1 MALTTLA
8 GTVPAGS
15 TGRLAG
21 AAALLAAAVVLS
33 PLAALAVMAA
43 GEAPSWAHIA
53 STRLAEHL
61 ATTVL
66 AVGFGTAFA
75 TILGAGLAWLVAMHR
90 FPGRDLFAWALVL
103 PLAMPG
109 YVAAYAWA
117 DFAGPAGPVADALA
131 SAFGPDARA
140 LSPDLKSLAGL
151 IFIFA
156 TTLFPYVYLA
166 ARAGFAAQSACALDA
181 ARTLGAGPG
190 RTALT
195 IAAPLARPAIAAGAA
210 LAAMEMAAD
219 YGAADHLGVATLGV
233 GVARAWLSFSDLAS
247 AARIALIL
255 MGAALLLL
263 VLERAFRGQDGATGR
278 RWRAPRAAVLATL
291 PGFAAAA
298 ACLAALAAGF
308 LIPVVHLAG
317 LGLAEGP
324 PLRDLAD
331 PLLATLG
338 LGAVGT
344 LAALLVAGLALA
356 GRRAG
361 GATARLAG
369 LAPAVGYAAPGAV
382 LALGVLS
389 AGTAGVGGGVLV
401 GAGAIGLMAWAYAV
415 RFAQAGLGPL
425 EAGFAKISP
434 AVGPAARTL
443 GAGPWRRFW
452 RIEAPLAAPA
462 AAAAALIAFVEVL
475 KELPATKL
483 LRPFGL
489 DTLAVRAHAYA
500 SDERLA
506 AAAWPALLIVAA
518 GLVPTILLS
527 RRLNAYG
534 AQG

>member
-8 GTVPAGS
+8 PAAAGAV
-15 TGRLAG
+15 TGRLAT
-21 AAALLAAAVVLS
+21 AAALIAAGVVLS
-33 PLAALAVMAA
+33 PLAALVAMGA
-43 GEAPSWAHIA
+43 GTAPSWDHIA
-53 STRLAEHL
+53 
-61 ATTVL
+61 ATLLGDYLGATL
-66 AVGFGTAFA
+66 FAVGFGTLGA
-75 TILGAGLAWLVAMHR
+75 TVVGAGLAWLIAMHR
-90 FPGRDLFAWALVL
+90 FPGRDVFAWALVL

-117 DFAGPAGPVADALA
+117 DLAGPAGPIADALA
-131 SAFGPDARA
+131 AAFGADARA
-140 LSPDLKSLAGL
+140 LSPDIRSLPGL
-151 IFIFA
+151 AFIFA
-156 TTLFPYVYLA
+156 ATLFPYVYLA
-166 ARAGFAAQSACALDA
+166 ARAGFAAQSGCALDA

-255 MGAALLLL
+255 MGAALVLLL
-263 VLERAFRGQDGATGR
+263 VERMFRGADGATGR
-278 RWRAPRAAVLATL
+278 RWRAPRAAALAPGSGLAATL
-291 PGFAAAA
+291 
-298 ACLAALAAGF
+298 ACLAALTAGF
-308 LIPVVHLAG
+308 LAPVAHLAG
-317 LGLAEGP
+317 LGLADGP
-324 PLRDLAD
+324 PLRDLAG
-331 PLLATLG
+331 PLAATLG
-338 LGAVGT
+338 LGLVGT
-344 LAALLVAGLALA
+344 LAALVIAALALT

-361 GATARLAG
+361 GLTAKIAG
-369 LAPAVGYAAPGAV
+369 LTPAVGYAAPGAV
-382 LALGVLS
+382 LALGVLA
-389 AGTAGVGGGVLV
+389 AGTAGFGGGVLV

-415 RFAQAGLGPL
+415 RFGQAGLGPL
-425 EAGFAKISP
+425 EAGFARISP

-443 GAGPWRRFW
+443 GAAPWRRFW
-452 RIEAPLAAPA
+452 TIEAPLAAPA

-518 GLVPTILLS
+518 GLAPTILLS
-527 RRLNAYG
+527 RRLNAHG
-534 AQG
+534 AER

>member
-1 MALTTLA
+1 MALTTIPA
-8 GTVPAGS
+8 GT
-15 TGRLAG
+15 TGAETRALAAC
-21 AAALLAAAVVLS
+21 AAVAAAVVVLA

-43 GEAPSWAHIA
+43 GAAPSWGHIA
-53 STRLAEHL
+53 TTLLGPYLA
-61 ATTVL
+61 ATLL
-66 AVGFGTAFA
+66 AVGFGTLGA
-75 TILGAGLAWLVAMHR
+75 TIIGAGLAWLVAMHR
-90 FPGRDLFAWALVL
+90 FPGRDIFAWALVL

-117 DFAGPAGPVADALA
+117 DLAGPAGPIADALA
-131 SAFGPDARA
+131 ALLGPDARSF
-140 LSPDLKSLAGL
+140 SPDIKSLAGL
-151 IFIFA
+151 AFIFA
-156 TTLFPYVYLA
+156 ATLFPYVYLA

-181 ARTLGAGPG
+181 ARTLGADAG
-190 RTALT
+190 RTALS
-195 IAAPLARPAIAAGAA
+195 IAMPLARPAIAAGAA

-255 MGAALLLL
+255 MAAALLLL
-263 VLERAFRGQDGATGR
+263 LLERLLRGADGTAGR
-278 RWRAPRAAVLATL
+278 RWRAPRAAPLAVG
-291 PGFAAAA
+291 PGLAAAA
-298 ACLAALAAGF
+298 ACLSALAAGF
-308 LIPVVHLAG
+308 IIPVAHLAG

-324 PLRDLAD
+324 PLRDLAG
-331 PLLATLG
+331 PLAATVGLG
-338 LGAVGT
+338 LTGAA
-344 LAALLVAGLALA
+344 AALLVAGLALT
-356 GRRAG
+356 GRRSG
-361 GATARLAG
+361 GWTARVAG

-389 AGTAGVGGGVLV
+389 AGTGGFGGGVLV

-434 AVGPAARTL
+434 AMGPAARTL
-443 GAGPWRRFW
+443 GASPMRRFIA
-452 RIEAPLAAPA
+452 IEGPLAAPA
-462 AAAAALIAFVEVL
+462 AAAATLIAFVEVL

-483 LRPFGL
+483 LRPFGF

-518 GLVPTILLS
+518 GLIPTILLS
-527 RRLNAYG
+527 RRLNAHG